1 MKPDG
6 RHLIWQPTL
15 LMQGLIRSTLV
26 RGWVPTLLRAGRGMS
41 RYERARDDAPVQP
54 LQLYDYDANQFS
66 RL

>member
-1 MKPDG
+1 M
-6 RHLIWQPTL
+6 WPTL
-15 LMQGLIRSTLV
+15 LVRPTQGLIRSTLV

-41 RYERARDDAPVQP
+41 RYERARENAPEQP